1 VKKTDDTVPSEGAIS
16 MAARDFK
23 KQKGQ
28 RGRKKGCKATSKAED
43 KKILQVFS
51 KLRPPGS
58 VGTLEGERGRH
69 KSREREGV
77 KEGET
82 KAARE
87 EQRERG
93 GEKEGER
100 ERGMQMRKAV
110 GAQTHQER
118 EKQEGR
124 ERVRERQ
131 RARTRQQE

>member
-1 VKKTDDTVPSEGAIS
+1 MKKTDDTVPSLGAIS

-23 KQKGQ
+23 KQRGQ

-58 VGTLEGERGRH
+58 AVTHEEKRGGH
-69 KSREREGV
+69 KSREQERG

-82 KAARE
+82 KAERE
-87 EQRERG
+87 EHRERE
-93 GEKEGER
+93 GEKESER
-100 ERGMQMRKAV
+100 ERGRQMRKAV
-110 GAQTHQER
+110 GAQTQQER

-124 ERVRERQ
+124 ERVRKRHRG
-131 RARTRQQE
+131 RAR